1 MPLTAKQL
9 RLNYCLANASE
20 PLMAYKARPLE
31 GIWSTAPYLHN
42 GSVPTLY
49 ALLQA
54 PADRPKTFYV
64 GSRLFDP
71 KHVGYDTRPVAPGNS
86 FVFDTSLVGN
96 SNKGHDYGVG
106 ALSETERLELLE
118 YLKGAKADGT

>member
-1 MPLTAKQL
+1 
-9 RLNYCLANASE
+9 
-20 PLMAYKARPLE
+20 
-31 GIWSTAPYLHN
+31 
-42 GSVPTLY
+42 VPTLY

-54 PADRPKTFYV
+54 PANRPKTFNV
-64 GSRLFDP
+64 GTRLYDP
-71 KHVGYDTRPVAPGNS
+71 THVGYDTRPGAPGNG
-86 FVFDTSLVGN
+86 FVFDTSLDGN